1 MRAHRGIRALALL
14 ALGGLLAVG
23 FAASALADVFDIK
36 DTDFRKG
43 EREIELNLAF
53 QRGFP
58 VNAERVRSSAE
69 LAIKY
74 GITEWWKFEL
84 TAELDEPEGQD
95 LRFSTVGIENTFAL
109 RKLESGIGLGW
120 FTGVDFA
127 VHRDET
133 NTVTF
138 GPILQFGSD
147 KASITLNP
155 LFEKTFGQNREE
167 GVAFV
172 YAWQAKAEVREHVA
186 VGIEGY
192 GVIPDIGNAP
202 GIDFQEHRIGPV
214 LYLDFDLDRNGKPEK
229 RLSLKDTGRHGR
241 AGEQEGH
248 DEEGPK
254 LALELGVLFGLTEAT
269 PDTTVKFKAAASF

>member
-1 MRAHRGIRALALL
+1 MARRNLVRALCVCVAVPL
-14 ALGGLLAVG
+14 AG
-23 FAASALADVFDIK
+23 AASADVFDVK
-36 DTDFRKG
+36 DPAVEKG
-43 EREIELNLAF
+43 EKEVELNLAF

-69 LAIKY
+69 LVFNY
-74 GITEWWKFEL
+74 GLTEWWKL
-84 TAELDEPEGQD
+84 GLKANLDEPADED

-109 RKLESGIGLGW
+109 RKLESGIGLAW

-133 NTVTF
+133 NSVVF
-138 GPILQFGSD
+138 GPLIQFGSS

-155 LFEKTFGQNREE
+155 LFERQFGRNSEP
-167 GVAFV
+167 GVSFT

-214 LYLDFDLDRNGKPEK
+214 LYLDFDLNREQKQQQ
-229 RLSLKDTGRHGR
+229 RLSMKDTGTHAQSGDHGV
-241 AGEQEGH
+241 GEEH
-248 DEEGPK
+248 GPK

-269 PDTTVKFKAAASF
+269 PDVTTKIKAAVSF